1 MSKNRLGALVI
12 LVFSVGYGYLAL
24 DLPSIPSFEDAIDP
38 SSLPIALSIVGVV
51 ISMLIFLIPAES
63 PSIVTTALSAIKPKN
78 LYRVGGLLAL
88 MVAYGTVMNPLGF
101 LISTV
106 FFLATGFWIMGERKP
121 KAILII
127 STVTPFAFWLSLTQ
141 FLDIYLD
148 SGIVGRLVSE
158 LLN

>member
-1 MSKNRLGALVI
+1 
-12 LVFSVGYGYLAL
+12 
-24 DLPSIPSFEDAIDP
+24 
-38 SSLPIALSIVGVV
+38 
-51 ISMLIFLIPAES
+51 
-63 PSIVTTALSAIKPKN
+63 
-78 LYRVGGLLAL
+78 LAL

-141 FLDIYLD
+141 FLGVYLD
-148 SGIVGRLVSE
+148 SGIVGRLISE

>member
-63 PSIVTTALSAIKPKN
+63 PSIVTTALSAIKPRN
-78 LYRVGGLLAL
+78 LCRVGGLLAL
-88 MVAYGTVMNPLGF
+88 MIAYGTAMNPLGF

-106 FFLATGFWIMGERKP
+106 FFLVTGFWIMGERKP
-121 KAILII
+121 KTILII
-127 STVTPFAFWLSLTQ
+127 SIVTAFLFWLSLTQ